1 MGAKHL
7 TDDERKFIEDAT
19 REGYSIKQIA
29 DLTGRNMSTIS
40 DVRRKMKLINKVNA
54 PEVVVPAPVEETF
67 KIEPEKMIQDVQNDP
82 RWKLGNSISVKR
94 SIKIDGKKTGY
105 RYSVNDD
112 DSRLVIHNDSGNE
125 FVIDAKNLENFIDE
139 LIDISAESKNLW
151 KSA

>member
-1 MGAKHL
+1 MGAKRL

-19 REGYSIKQIA
+19 REGYSIKQIE
-29 DLTGRNMSTIS
+29 DLTGRSHYTIMIIRRNM
-40 DVRRKMKLINKVNA
+40 KMKNKTDK
-54 PEVVVPAPVEETF
+54 PEVEVPTPIEETF
-67 KIEPEKMIQDVQNDP
+67 KIEPEKMIQDVQDDP

-94 SIKIDGKKTGY
+94 SIKIDGRKTGY